1 MSPSAWWWR
10 AVEKWSWN
18 THLRSC
24 DHIGHPEII
33 ILRYFKYNLTLC
45 QKTSTFWVLQSCP
58 AGNSSKPFGILTEKK
73 TGWTNC
79 QTSWWSLL
87 ASWIWFWGFYSRHFQ
102 VFFPGFWVSS
112 FAGDESPTLV
122 RWSNCSVP
130 NFSGSWWAKGLLLR
144 VLAEDSYFFTSLWFW
159 YHLPISL

>member
-1 MSPSAWWWR
+1 L
-10 AVEKWSWN
+10 V
-18 THLRSC
+18 
-24 DHIGHPEII
+24 
-33 ILRYFKYNLTLC
+33 
-45 QKTSTFWVLQSCP
+45 
-58 AGNSSKPFGILTEKK
+58 
-73 TGWTNC
+73 
-79 QTSWWSLL
+79 

-144 VLAEDSYFFTSLWFW
+144 VLAEDSYF
-159 YHLPISL
+159 LPLFGFGIV

>member
-73 TGWTNC
+73 LDGQIARPPGGHCWPVG
-79 QTSWWSLL
+79 SGFE
-87 ASWIWFWGFYSRHFQ
+87 ASILGISSFFFQ
-102 VFFPGFWVSS
+102 VFGYH
-112 FAGDESPTLV
+112 
-122 RWSNCSVP
+122 
-130 NFSGSWWAKGLLLR
+130 LLLEMNLPHSWDGQTVPFQTSP
-144 VLAEDSYFFTSLWFW
+144 VLGEPRGFFSESWLKIHIFFTSLWFW